1 MAARL
6 HCKLRPWGNFWR
18 CRKKLEKWSHFSCK
32 HFSFSSKWC
41 CFADIFYRVGRS
53 PTRQSSRKCKTAATV
68 FSDTRQ
74 KCTRDG
80 IHLLTV
86 IACSLEEKRWQMK
99 KPRSKR
105 KGIFVRQDTY
115 LLSSGKEA
123 AGTMLSFHL
132 TLKPGHLTPNK
143 TMWGIVL
150 AAFLSWAH
158 RFINSSCLQ
167 ALTRHQNR

>member
-1 MAARL
+1 MTLASSSFLPLPNVWFISDKGIMAARL

-99 KPRSKR
+99 KSQEA
-105 KGIFVRQDTY
+105 KGKESLWGKTLTCY
-115 LLSSGKEA
+115 LLERRLQAQCLASTSLWSLD
-123 AGTMLSFHL
+123 TSHL
-132 TLKPGHLTPNK
+132 TRPCG
-143 TMWGIVL
+143 
-150 AAFLSWAH
+150 A
-158 RFINSSCLQ
+158 
-167 ALTRHQNR
+167 